1 MVAVILFYKVEYIYS
16 LAVRACGTGQIDG
29 RYQNYYFPTSQSI
42 MIRVVSASGKQLER
56 DESIF
61 MIFISYILIIHC
73 LLPEAGFTMLL
84 HADLLSWDNRIL
96 PADKTFPVE
105 AEWKRKEYLYHK
117 IIYYFDRG
125 KVSWVHHRYVKLLSC
140 KCHAKCDLICW
151 VFWSREEVL
160 VRSNSQPAVHVLWT
174 WCSIKMKQLD
184 MCMWAHLWVS
194 WTLIFCPLLKGLRQ
208 RKWDKTLALWP
219 KMKIQLNILYIC
231 MLIRAGTSPTFWTR
245 GLASLGLAG
254 TRGLAS
260 PIEELLSFNTSPSL
274 PRSEQ

>member
-1 MVAVILFYKVEYIYS
+1 MKLFCPIILPNNRKSVVGISILIPIFIDRIALAKQGDNRIGSVRPSVCLSVCPSVRPSVNALTAEPFYQSMVFCLCVCNQGAFIENSADAVDQLLIVEGFGSSIISHFFQKHLMVAVILFYKVKYIYS
-16 LAVRACGTGQIDG
+16 LAMRACGNGQMDG
-29 RYQNYYFPTSQSI
+29 HYQNYYLPTSQSI

-125 KVSWVHHRYVKLLSC
+125 KVS
-140 KCHAKCDLICW
+140 
-151 VFWSREEVL
+151 
-160 VRSNSQPAVHVLWT
+160 
-174 WCSIKMKQLD
+174 
-184 MCMWAHLWVS
+184 
-194 WTLIFCPLLKGLRQ
+194 
-208 RKWDKTLALWP
+208 
-219 KMKIQLNILYIC
+219 
-231 MLIRAGTSPTFWTR
+231 
-245 GLASLGLAG
+245 
-254 TRGLAS
+254 
-260 PIEELLSFNTSPSL
+260 
-274 PRSEQ
+274 